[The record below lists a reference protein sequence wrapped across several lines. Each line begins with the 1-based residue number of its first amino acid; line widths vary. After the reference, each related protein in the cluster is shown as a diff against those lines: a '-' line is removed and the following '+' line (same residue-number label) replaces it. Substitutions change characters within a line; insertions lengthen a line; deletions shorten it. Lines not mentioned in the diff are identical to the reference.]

1 MLRKKGLQV
10 SNITKDQLTKSII
23 KANENRV
30 TDNSSFDIYRELE
43 NVLQGV
49 GLSAKDSGG
58 NITF

>member
-1 MLRKKGLQV
+1 V